1 MSSERTPDSTTILH
15 INTPELVDQWRAR
28 FAESYPAVFT
38 GAPYFEDISNADA
51 VAVWDRLTA
60 VPENIT
66 LLAINSSNDVLGFGI
81 AIPLNKQKD
90 VSTELTGLIPVPHTF
105 YLAEL
110 GVLPSARGR
119 GLGRALVKQRM
130 DLIDRE
136 RYAGVVLRV
145 AEGRNTSKLMYEAMG
160 FEDMGV
166 YMEVEAPRVD
176 GTRSNDRRLFL
187 YCVLSQ
193 VEMDTQSEDAGS
205 K

>member
-1 MSSERTPDSTTILH
+1 MSTFHTDDGTKLIH
-15 INTPELVDQWRAR
+15 INTPERVAQWRTR
-28 FAESYPAVFT
+28 FAESYPVVFT
-38 GAPYFEDISNADA
+38 GAPYFEKLSKEDA
-51 VAVWDRLTA
+51 IAVWDRLTA

-66 LLAINSSNDVLGFGI
+66 LLAVDPQDQVLGFGI

-119 GLGRALVKQRM
+119 GLGRALVKRRM

-145 AEGRNTSKLMYEAMG
+145 AEDRNTSKLMYEAMG

-166 YMEVEAPRVD
+166 YMEVEARRVD
-176 GTRSNDRRLFL
+176 GTISNDRRLFL

-193 VEMDTQSEDAGS
+193 VAMNNQSGDVGS